1 MSLLDRLIKSF
12 GGASAPAAPAE
23 PERDTALSIYTRHR
37 LKNFLS
43 FKGEEDEP
51 FVPVLRILERIEEA
65 AEDSVLSRLLADAS
79 GCRAAARLSLL
90 NNLVDQKIPVFHN
103 AAIGGPIYAEEMFVP
118 VSYFATH
125 GLWLLNQIGTETV
138 ASLYAEAL
146 EMARH
151 DFIARKRLF
160 NQGYAYI
167 DEDSMGKN
175 YQIDTAVGFILRGQ
189 RLSPVQS
196 VLRLRSKKDDP
207 QP

>member
-12 GGASAPAAPAE
+12 SGASAPAAPVG
-23 PERDTALSIYTRHR
+23 PDRDTALSIYTRHR

-43 FKGEEDEP
+43 DKGEENEP
-51 FVPVLRILERIEEA
+51 FVPVLGMLEHIEAA

-125 GLWLLNQIGTETV
+125 GLWLLNQIGSETV

-146 EMARH
+146 DMAKH
-151 DFIARKRLF
+151 DFVPRQRLF

-167 DEDSMGKN
+167 DEDAMAKH
-175 YQIDTAVGFILRGQ
+175 YRVDTATGFVLRGQ
-189 RLSPVQS
+189 RLAPIQS
-196 VLRLRSKKDDP
+196 VLRLRPKSEP